1 MAGRCGLEDYARR
14 CVRCRVPKHADSSS
28 AAELDARLS
37 LPVPN
42 EVTLRARARE
52 ERCARVMHQRFPV
65 VQQLS
70 VATDRRR
77 SIYFEACANGNR
89 VYKIR
94 KSTETRSQKKIVYGT
109 RYQDFFFS
117 LGRLGFLKSAFLR
130 KNFRETTNRRVTFR
144 ALSTT
149 PTSSHHADFRQDSCV
164 HPPSFHREPRVT
176 SASPPPRRGHRP
188 RLGRPFRDGS

>member
-37 LPVPN
+37 LSLPVPN

-52 ERCARVMHQRFPV
+52 ERCAHVMHQRFPV
-65 VQQLS
+65 VNSCQRPQIVAALPLS
-70 VATDRRR
+70 TLRLTRMEIE
-77 SIYFEACANGNR
+77 STKSENR
-89 VYKIR
+89 HNHAVI
-94 KSTETRSQKKIVYGT
+94 KK
-109 RYQDFFFS
+109 YQEFFFLS
-117 LGRLGFLKSAFLR
+117 RILRPKSAFLR
-130 KNFRETTNRRVTFR
+130 KNFPETTNRRVTFR

-164 HPPSFHREPRVT
+164 HPPSFHRELRVT
-176 SASPPPRRGHRP
+176 SASPPPRRGRRP

>member
-28 AAELDARLS
+28 AAELDARLSLS

-94 KSTETRSQKKIVYGT
+94 KSTETRSHKKIP
-109 RYQDFFFS
+109 RFFFFFVS
-117 LGRLGFLKSAFLR
+117 DSSPKSAFWR
-130 KNFRETTNRRVTFR
+130 KNFPETTNRRVTFR

-164 HPPSFHREPRVT
+164 HPPSFHRELRVT
-176 SASPPPRRGHRP
+176 SASPPPRRGRRP